1 MYSTSEIE
9 EFFKNEAKVKEIYED
24 VLKKLLEVEGVERPL
39 YQWAEYFLIDVLGF
53 SKDKIDVE
61 NIVRTIAYLQIL
73 GGGEVGEDREG

>member
-39 YQWAEYFLIDVLGF
+39 YQWTEYFLIDVLGF